1 MGSNAKAGSA
11 SKVKIEKFEDLFG
24 GSAGQENSAEQII
37 NAPLADLHTF
47 KDHPFRVVDDEKME
61 ETTESIRQYGVL
73 VPGIAR
79 PRAGG
84 GYEII
89 AGHRRKRG
97 SELAGKMEM
106 PVIVRNYT
114 DDEATI
120 IMVDSNIQREDILP
134 SEKARAYKMKYV
146 AMKHQGKKSGK
157 NTLDEVGEAA
167 GENAKKVQRYIWL
180 SRLSDKLLEMVD
192 TKKLGFSQ
200 GVDISFL
207 TEEAQQWVQAVIG
220 EQGYN
225 VSMVQSGKLKEYGKS
240 GELTFAMVR
249 LILTEEKPKER
260 RVTLKADK
268 ISEYF
273 AEDCTNEEI
282 EGIII
287 QLLDEWSARNGTRNQ

>member
-1 MGSNAKAGSA
+1 MSNKTGSA
-11 SKVKIEKFEDLFG
+11 SKIKMESFDDLFG
-24 GSAGQENSAEQII
+24 ENSVQETGAEQII
-37 NAPLADLHTF
+37 NAPLADLYEF
-47 KDHPFRVVDDEKME
+47 KDHPFKVLDDEKME
-61 ETTESIRQYGVL
+61 ETTESIRLYGVL

-84 GYEII
+84 GYELI
-89 AGHRRKRG
+89 AGHRRKHG
-97 SELAGKMEM
+97 SERAGKTEM
-106 PVIVRNYT
+106 PIIVRNYS

-134 SEKARAYKMKYV
+134 SEKAKAYKMKYE

-192 TKKLGFSQ
+192 AKKLGFSQ

-207 TEEAQQWVQAVIG
+207 SEEAQQWVEVIIEERG
-220 EQGYN
+220 CN
-225 VSMVQSGKLKEYGKS
+225 VSTVQSGKLKEYGKS
-240 GELTFAMVR
+240 GELTLAMVR

-260 RVTLKADK
+260 KVTLKADK
-268 ISEYF
+268 IGKYF
-273 AEDCTNEEI
+273 SDSYSDEEI
-282 EGIII
+282 ENVIIS
-287 QLLDEWSARNGTRNQ
+287 LLDKWREEGAV

>member
-11 SKVKIEKFEDLFG
+11 AKIKMESFDDLFG
-24 GSAGQENSAEQII
+24 GSAAQGNGTEQII
-37 NAPLADLHTF
+37 NAPLAELHTF
-47 KDHPFRVVDDEKME
+47 KDHPFRVEDDEKME

-97 SELAGKMEM
+97 SELAGKTEM

-134 SEKARAYKMKYV
+134 SEKARAYKMKYE

-180 SRLSDKLLEMVD
+180 SRLSDGLLEMVD

-207 TEEAQQWVQAVIG
+207 TEEAQQWVQVIIE
-220 EQGYN
+220 EQGCN
-225 VSMVQSGKLKEYGKS
+225 VSIVQSGKLKEYGKS
-240 GELTFAMVR
+240 GELTLAMVR
-249 LILTEEKPKER
+249 MVLSEEKPKER
-260 RVTLKADK
+260 K
-268 ISEYF
+268 ITIKSDRIGRYF
-273 AEDCTNEEI
+273 SDSYSNEEI
-282 EGIII
+282 ENIII
-287 QLLDEWSARNGTRNQ
+287 SLLDKWKEEGAV

>member
-1 MGSNAKAGSA
+1 MGSNTKAGSA
-11 SKVKIEKFEDLFG
+11 AKIRMESFDDLFG
-24 GSAGQENSAEQII
+24 GNAAQENGAEQII
-37 NAPLADLHTF
+37 SVPLTDLYTF
-47 KDHPFRVVDDEKME
+47 KDHPFRVADDEKME
-61 ETTESIRQYGVL
+61 ETAESIRQYGVL

-79 PRAGG
+79 PREGG

-89 AGHRRKRG
+89 AGHRRRRG
-97 SELAGKMEM
+97 SELAGKTEM

-134 SEKARAYKMKYV
+134 SEKARAYKMKYE
-146 AMKHQGKKSGK
+146 ALKHQGKKSGK

-180 SRLSDKLLEMVD
+180 SRLSEGLLAMVD
-192 TKKLGFSQ
+192 GKKIGFSQ

-207 TEEAQQWVQAVIG
+207 SEEAQLWVQAVI
-220 EQGYN
+220 EEKSCN
-225 VSMVQSGKLKEYGKS
+225 VSMAQSAKIKEYGKS
-240 GELTFAMVR
+240 GELTLAMVR

-260 RVTLKADK
+260 KITIKSDR

-273 AEDCTNEEI
+273 SDSYSNEEI
-282 EGIII
+282 ENIII
-287 QLLDEWSARNGTRNQ
+287 SLLDKWKEEGAV